1 METKLQYIPLIQEG
15 EISTGERVYFEI
27 DEKTVM
33 LFRVGDAY
41 FAVGDVCTHDDG
53 PLGDSDLEGYELV
66 CPRHGAR
73 FDIRDGKA
81 LCLPAVR
88 PIPSYPV
95 RIHEG
100 MVEIGI
106 QG

>member
-1 METKLQYIPLIQEG
+1 MVDEDQYIPLIAEG
-15 EISTGERVYFEI
+15 EISAGERVYFEI
-27 DEKTVM
+27 GEKQVM
-33 LFRVGDAY
+33 LLRVGDSYYAI
-41 FAVGDVCTHDDG
+41 GDVCTHDEG
-53 PLGDSDLEGYELV
+53 ALGDSDLEGHEIV

-95 RIHEG
+95 RIKDG
-100 MVEIGI
+100 MVEIGMS
-106 QG
+106 G